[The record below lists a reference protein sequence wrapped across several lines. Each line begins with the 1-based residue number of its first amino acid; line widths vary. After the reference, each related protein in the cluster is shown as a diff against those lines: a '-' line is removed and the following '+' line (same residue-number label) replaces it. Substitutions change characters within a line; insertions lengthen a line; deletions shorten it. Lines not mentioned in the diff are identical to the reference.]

1 MLINLKE
8 ILTIADHDNIAIG
21 AFNTPNLECINA
33 VIDAAE
39 RLNVP
44 VIISHAELHE
54 DVAPLAKIGPVMVQA
69 AKAAKVPV
77 CVHLD
82 HCETLDYMK
91 QALELG
97 FTGVMYDGSTLSY
110 EENLE
115 NTKKAVEIASKYNC
129 GVEAELGAMAAREGG
144 EAAVSGQT
152 AVGEGVR
159 AVAAAG
165 KAMAGKAMAGEGVR
179 AVAAA
184 GKAMAGKGR
193 PFAPTGPVYTDPDE
207 AVEFCKETKIDA
219 LAPSFGTAHG
229 IYKNKPILD
238 FERVKEIS
246 IRTRLPL
253 VMHGGSGVSP
263 EDYRK
268 GIECGLRKI
277 NYYSYMAKA
286 GTQAVIDKLQAGNV
300 LFFHD
305 LALAAQKAMEEDVE
319 KAMRVFAGL

>member
-82 HCETLDYMK
+82 QCETLSYMK

-144 EAAVSGQT
+144 EAASGK
-152 AVGEGVR
+152 AL
-159 AVAAAG
+159 AG
-165 KAMAGKAMAGEGVR
+165 KAAS
-179 AVAAA
+179 
-184 GKAMAGKGR
+184 GKGR